1 MDGEIMKFFRRGLF
15 LSWLIAS
22 LWLSTQEPMFAIEPP
37 HAGPQPPRNQDEPPQ
52 DEPHR
57 VESRERTYPVGDI
70 LDELM
75 LLGMAE
81 NEASQML
88 LACIGCESNRTTKV
102 TDSTLSIVAENVDA
116 QERIEKNIER
126 FRKFGF
132 GQYRLQVDFIELPA
146 SDVVSLEL
154 DWFVARQS
162 AAVMS
167 EDFRWLEQCLQ
178 PFLETPIN
186 LKRNPSIKVAILDDE
201 RTNTLTQ
208 YLQQNFRALRF
219 GTPAQT
225 AFNGETITLLRDLE
239 KPFVVGPQDPK
250 FGHGVEPIRTKI
262 PEGCGICIQSIEDSD
277 RVSVQLHGEVHW
289 SRVLSVTDSTF
300 QQNPLRIP
308 TVELKSFYFN
318 EHVPFGSTLVLLG
331 PAYDLNGMSHH
342 SILLVH
348 PETSALPR
356 PLDLQSI
363 RNLTA
368 NLTNVAD
375 KRNAQLKIN
384 DGPIRIQGPLVAGKA
399 AMEPPSDDEV
409 VHAFESAGL
418 LNGFKPEAQEP
429 IPLSVVKLFV
439 HDRIDPGCFV
449 PLIGMA
455 KLHHRLYH
463 CTVAKSDGTCPK
475 TTTIDHCFFESF

>member
-1 MDGEIMKFFRRGLF
+1 MDGEMMKFFRRGLF

-22 LWLSTQEPMFAIEPP
+22 LWLSTQEPLFAIEPP
-37 HAGPQPPRNQDEPPQ
+37 LAVPQPTRNQDEPTK
-52 DEPHR
+52 
-57 VESRERTYPVGDI
+57 VEFRERKYPIEDI

-75 LLGMAE
+75 LLGLAE
-81 NEASQML
+81 KEASQML
-88 LACIGCESNRTTKV
+88 LACIGCASNRTVKV
-102 TDSTLSIVAENVDA
+102 TDSTLSVVAENVEE
-116 QERIEKNIER
+116 QERIEKAIAR

-132 GQYRLQVDFIELPA
+132 GQYLLQIDFIELPA
-146 SDVVSLEL
+146 SDVVSLEF
-154 DWFVARQS
+154 DWFVAKQT

-250 FGHGVEPIRTKI
+250 FGHGVEPIRIKI

-277 RVSVQLHGEVHW
+277 RVSVQLHGQVHW

-342 SILLVH
+342 SMLLVH
-348 PETSALPR
+348 PKTSALPR

-375 KRNAQLKIN
+375 KRNAQLKIK

-418 LNGFKPEAQEP
+418 LNDFKPEAQVP
-429 IPLSVVKLFV
+429 TPLSVVKLFL
-439 HDRIDPGCFV
+439 HEKIDPGRFV

-455 KLHHRLYH
+455 KLHRRLYH

>member
-1 MDGEIMKFFRRGLF
+1 MKFFRRGLF

-418 LNGFKPEAQEP
+418 LSGFKPEAQEP